1 MKTYSF
7 FLKNKEFKI
16 PRDMEIL
23 LAFPRE
29 ISNFFIQNEKYFIK
43 SNATNEVFETFLNY
57 MITKE
62 SMPDI
67 NSDNYDQYQQL
78 SIEFDILKDHL
89 SKPEF
94 KEIRI
99 ISNLKVAISMGN
111 INKSI
116 FEDDISANLDLYLDK
131 YTNEMKNIPL
141 SSLYN
146 IFYNKKRILNDHE
159 KAYQFIISNCAND
172 NDQIKA
178 NSFFILLGSLE
189 GSKLTKNSIN
199 ECFLKK
205 NDHFEF
211 IPKTDFSYI
220 EKINQQRIRLLY
232 ITINYKVL
240 NLNFINQL
248 NRENSKYVINWSCIS
263 ADKELLYML
272 RYQKNYFTFFD
283 IIVFGG
289 CDNFAQYRT
298 YIDER
303 MFKDFILPYH
313 QQGGIILFL
322 HDFFSKQ
329 YMKIFASF
337 GEFLGFQKIANYD
350 AKNDDYMDVQ
360 FNASYVNKEVITSPF
375 LIGEQI
381 KIAKTHQGSVFDEKY
396 TVLYDKKNNIHQY
409 YTENLDKN
417 IANIEIGHSIEIT
430 DNEKKLFYNIIC
442 HLFSNRNTNNESNV
456 IIDYVQNKDEY
467 PRKSFS
473 FLKRDFE

>member
-1 MKTYSF
+1 M
-7 FLKNKEFKI
+7 
-16 PRDMEIL
+16 
-23 LAFPRE
+23 
-29 ISNFFIQNEKYFIK
+29 
-43 SNATNEVFETFLNY
+43 
-57 MITKE
+57 
-62 SMPDI
+62 
-67 NSDNYDQYQQL
+67 
-78 SIEFDILKDHL
+78 
-89 SKPEF
+89 
-94 KEIRI
+94 
-99 ISNLKVAISMGN
+99 
-111 INKSI
+111 
-116 FEDDISANLDLYLDK
+116 
-131 YTNEMKNIPL
+131 
-141 SSLYN
+141 
-146 IFYNKKRILNDHE
+146 
-159 KAYQFIISNCAND
+159 
-172 NDQIKA
+172 
-178 NSFFILLGSLE
+178 
-189 GSKLTKNSIN
+189 
-199 ECFLKK
+199 
-205 NDHFEF
+205 
-211 IPKTDFSYI
+211 
-220 EKINQQRIRLLY
+220 
-232 ITINYKVL
+232 
-240 NLNFINQL
+240 NFINQL

-298 YIDER
+298 CIDER

-329 YMKIFASF
+329 YMKIFAPF

-430 DNEKKLFYNIIC
+430 DNKKKLFYNIIC

-467 PRKSFS
+467 PRKSFYLI
-473 FLKRDFE
+473 FYKRDFE